1 MAFHVPFG
9 ILVVMG
15 ILGNMVALAWN
26 CWRKE
31 TRRQLLTVLVSSL
44 AVADFFFSLQFLL
57 QEVIVLQAL
66 KAGRETLVTF
76 SETDKGIFL
85 SLTFFGYASCNAI
98 MVTTVAISVHSYL
111 SLRGGHRNAFTIAFV
126 LIGWMT
132 SIGVAI
138 AATMNLRDYFSVLPS
153 AVHIDLFA
161 NVIMVGHIA
170 ASIQVN
176 NATLY
181 PMIVTC
187 FNAIASVVC
196 TVFYI
201 SVWRMIR
208 KKLPGR
214 NESTRQDIRQ
224 IHIRL
229 SIIVAMNMLCWWPA
243 CAVFLYVYS
252 TKNSVW
258 NRGIPEEITI
268 PIFFVTAAACVANP
282 IIYTITSKPFI
293 KTMTRACCFKRTK
306 AQQNTARCCNLLCCS
321 LEMAHAEN
329 MSDMTEETEAWNSFH

>member
-15 ILGNMVALAWN
+15 ILGNTVALAWN

-31 TRRQLLTVLVSSL
+31 TRRQLLTMLVSSL
-44 AVADFFFSLQFLL
+44 AVADLFFSLQFLL
-57 QEVIVLQAL
+57 QEAIVLQAI
-66 KAGRETLVTF
+66 AATDRETLFSF

-85 SLTFFGYASCNAI
+85 SLTFFCYASANAI
-98 MVTTVAISVHSYL
+98 MVTAVAISVHSYL
-111 SLRGGHRNAFTIAFV
+111 SLRGGHKNAFTIAFV
-126 LIGWMT
+126 VIGWLA
-132 SIGVAI
+132 SAGVGI
-138 AATMNLRDYFSVLPS
+138 SATKDFRDYFSILPN
-153 AVHIDLFA
+153 AVDIDLFV
-161 NVIMVGHIA
+161 NVMMVGHMA
-170 ASIQVN
+170 ACVQVN

-201 SVWRMIR
+201 SVWRLIR

-229 SIIVAMNMLCWWPA
+229 SIIVATNMLCWWPA
-243 CAVFLYVYS
+243 SAVFLYIYT

-258 NRGIPEEITI
+258 NRGLPEEVIMLA
-268 PIFFVTAAACVANP
+268 FFVGAAACAANP

-293 KTMTRACCFKRTK
+293 KTTTRACYCKRTR
-306 AQQNTARCCNLLCCS
+306 AQQNTAGCCNLLCCS
-321 LEMAHAEN
+321 FETAHEEN
-329 MSDMTEETEAWNSFH
+329 MSDVTEETSVWNS